1 MKDCTFYELAYN
13 IILLLS
19 PITPHFCEE
28 LFQKM
33 GKKGSVIEQPWP
45 LYREDSLK
53 TDEILVV
60 VQVNGKLRSKLTM
73 SADRDEDFIKQTALG
88 DEKIKKYIKDKTL
101 KKIIVIRKK
110 QTLVNIV
117 V

>member
-1 MKDCTFYELAYN
+1 MILFCLEN

-33 GKKGSVIEQPWP
+33 GNKESVLEQSWP
-45 LYREDSLK
+45 DYREDSLK

-60 VQVNGKLRSKLTM
+60 IQVNGKLRSKFM
-73 SADRDEDFIKQTALG
+73 ISAGDDEDLIKETALA
-88 DEKIKKYIKDKTL
+88 DEKIKKYIKDKKI
-101 KKIIVIRKK
+101 KKIIIIRKK